1 MSQLSKEIGKQ
12 IKYYRKKRHMSAEAL
27 SAKIFKGTSTLY
39 KYENGSIAIDVDT
52 LESVSLAL
60 NVPLIHFFQTKDQEL
75 PSVSLLQRNPFG
87 THSTLYLYGYIG
99 KRILYSQ
106 LQMFHTKES
115 GHLGCSLLFDVP
127 SFQEMDTPAQTYI
140 GDMDSFDFVT
150 YFTLSSALQP
160 SERLSLCVL
169 NPWNQ
174 SGKTWGLMFGVLNYS
189 ILPTACKLL
198 VSTEP
203 IPNSELQLD
212 ELCITKEELKQLK
225 TYNMFYL
232 GQAQGLE

>member
-1 MSQLSKEIGKQ
+1 MYQLSKEIGKK
-12 IKYYRKKRHMSAEAL
+12 IKYYRKKRNMTAEEL

-52 LESVSLAL
+52 LESISIAL
-60 NVPLIHFFQTKDQEL
+60 EVPLIHFFQTKTQESA
-75 PSVSLLQRNPFG
+75 PKGLLQRNPFG
-87 THSTLYLYGYIG
+87 KHTTLYLYGYMG

-106 LQMFHTKES
+106 LQMFHTKE
-115 GHLGCSLLFDVP
+115 GGRLGCNLLFDVP
-127 SFQEMDTPAQTYI
+127 SFQETDAPAQTYI

-150 YFTLSSALQP
+150 YFTLSCALQP

-174 SGKTWGLMFGVLNYS
+174 SGRTWGLMFGVLNYS
-189 ILPTACKLL
+189 ILPTSCKLL
-198 VSTEP
+198 ISTEP
-203 IPNSELQLD
+203 IPSSQLRLED
-212 ELCITKEELKQLK
+212 LCITKEELKQLK
-225 TYNMFYL
+225 NYNMFYL